1 MGFCRAAS
9 GNLPPD
15 TRHSRNGHRTPGA
28 SLQSNWTSEARAEP
42 LQPCRSRCRLG
53 GRKTHFRTRMAL
65 GFAGRALRRFAGLRK
80 DGTVGGIALDAESGA
95 EIRELDIPA
104 TIDPNTRSGCWM
116 PGNNSI
122 AISDVRNGTPNL
134 WTIPMVTSPKPIEV
148 TNFTSGVI
156 WDCHYS
162 PDGVDRHC
170 ARYKSKRCGTLHD
183 SAVVDGRGSL
193 QLEIQSPE
201 IFRRVLQFQPEF
213 PTGASFVTAPD

>member
-1 MGFCRAAS
+1 MEISRLTLVTHAMVTGRQAHRCNRSGRARPGRNLYNLVEVDVAS
-9 GNLPPD
+9 GVEKPISG
-15 TRHSRNGHRTPGA
+15 RG
-28 SLQSNWTSEARAEP
+28 W
-42 LQPCRSRCRLG
+42 RSVSPE
-53 GRKTHFRTRMAL
+53 GRFV
-65 GFAGRALRRFAGLRK
+65 GFAGLRK